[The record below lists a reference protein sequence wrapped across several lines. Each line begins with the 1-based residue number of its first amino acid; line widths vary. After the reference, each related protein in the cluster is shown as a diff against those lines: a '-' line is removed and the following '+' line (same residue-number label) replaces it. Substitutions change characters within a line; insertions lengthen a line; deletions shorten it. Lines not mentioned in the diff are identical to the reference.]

1 MYFALMDTMDAISGF
16 MDRGGGVLWII
27 ATLLLVKFSMVFE
40 RVWYLH
46 STHAKRVKQTLASYA
61 ITGLTIEADGRE
73 LRLSGEI
80 SRHIDPD
87 HVAKIARQVWG
98 VRTVEVDALRQ
109 RSSMLDADDPLSPRF
124 DASRIVRLGGDLS
137 NPMDA
142 GTCQRTMARLA
153 AAASVR
159 FEAGGAS
166 PMLESYPVLNDL
178 ASVAYQCPQAT
189 IVIGGHTDASGDRDA
204 NLRLSQARAEAVE
217 RFFYLAGI
225 PAQRMQIIAYGDSQP
240 VAGNATA
247 EGRAANR
254 RITFD
259 VRPVR

>member
-1 MYFALMDTMDAISGF
+1 MSRST
-16 MDRGGGVLWII
+16 VLL
-27 ATLLLVKFSMVFE
+27 AGLASLLLLTWVTVAVRHVPIE
-40 RVWYLH
+40 ADLVQ
-46 STHAKRVKQTLASYA
+46 RVKQTLASYA

-124 DASRIVRLGGDLS
+124 DVSRIVRLGGDLS

-166 PMLESYPVLNDL
+166 PMLESYAVLNDL
-178 ASVAYQCPQAT
+178 ASVAYQCPQAA
-189 IVIGGHTDASGDRDA
+189 IVIGGHTDASGDRNA

-240 VAGNATA
+240 VAGNTTA

>member
-1 MYFALMDTMDAISGF
+1 MSRST
-16 MDRGGGVLWII
+16 VLL
-27 ATLLLVKFSMVFE
+27 AGLASLLLLTWVTVAVRHVPIE
-40 RVWYLH
+40 ADLVQ
-46 STHAKRVKQTLASYA
+46 RVKQALASYA

-80 SRHIDPD
+80 SRHIDPG
-87 HVAKIARQVWG
+87 HVATIARQVWG

-124 DASRIVRLGGDLS
+124 DVSRIVRLGGDLS

-166 PMLESYPVLNDL
+166 PMLESYAVLNDL
-178 ASVAYQCPQAT
+178 ASVAYQCPQAA
-189 IVIGGHTDASGDRDA
+189 IVIGGHTDASGDRNA

-240 VAGNATA
+240 VAGNTTA